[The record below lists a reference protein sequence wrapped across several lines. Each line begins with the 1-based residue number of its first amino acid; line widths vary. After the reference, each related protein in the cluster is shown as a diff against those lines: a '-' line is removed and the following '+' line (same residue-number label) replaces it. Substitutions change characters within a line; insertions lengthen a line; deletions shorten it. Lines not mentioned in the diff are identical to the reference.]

1 MAWFLT
7 MAWLDHQGM
16 VAVVQHCSQASVA
29 AHCFGSAEVLL
40 ARDASCVRYG
50 PDGRPAKRA
59 KPKRGS
65 GGAGVKAGA
74 VALTWS
80 APPAAL
86 GSSGP
91 YAVGLTEQGAE
102 ARLLEPLTITGTGV

>member
-1 MAWFLT
+1 M
-7 MAWLDHQGM
+7 
-16 VAVVQHCSQASVA
+16 
-29 AHCFGSAEVLL
+29 
-40 ARDASCVRYG
+40 RYG

-74 VALTWS
+74 VALAWS

-91 YAVGLTEQGAE
+91 YVLGLTEQGAE
-102 ARLLEPLTITGTGV
+102 ARLLEPLTVTGRPAWHAFVPALCEWTAWRTMG